1 MHTSPSPTTRPV
13 VSMPGARRRRDR
25 QALYDA
31 IPGALAWITLALV
44 IAGAIAA
51 PLALLVAVAL
61 LAWYSML
68 RFALAAAAN
77 LYGLH
82 LIRRWERDDW
92 QPPRRQADSSNRI
105 PLEAVHHL
113 VIVPNYNEPVAVLE
127 RTLTHLGAQANAG
140 RAMTVV
146 LAMEAAE
153 PGAHHKAAHLAA
165 RFAASFAHILVT
177 VHPAN
182 LPGEIQ
188 CKSANLAWALEHA
201 QRMLIDEW
209 GHVPDHILVTTMD
222 TDTLW
227 HPRHFERL
235 TVLFATDPTRYSTI
249 WQAPL
254 RYHANVWQSH
264 PLLRILHAYASA
276 WELAYLAA
284 PWWRALPMSSYA
296 LSLRLLLETRGWDT
310 DAIADEWHM
319 AIKAFFKRR
328 GDLRI
333 EPVYLPFYVQAVT
346 GSSFWAALRARYRQT
361 FRHAWGAQE
370 IGYTLRQIIHHP
382 ETPRRKAS
390 GLLLRVA
397 HDNLLAGA
405 GWIVLFVGAQ
415 LPLLLHPAAMLSHMS
430 SPPVVLLQIAVVIVS
445 ALTILFWWL
454 DVRQRPQRSAPATC
468 REWLGE
474 LAGLPL
480 VAVLTVIG
488 VALPVLHA
496 QTRLMLGKAIRFH
509 VTPKT

>member
-1 MHTSPSPTTRPV
+1 M
-13 VSMPGARRRRDR
+13 
-25 QALYDA
+25 YDA
-31 IPGALAWITLALV
+31 IPGVLAWIGLALV

-51 PLALLVAVAL
+51 PLTLLTAVAL
-61 LAWYSML
+61 LAWYSAL
-68 RFALAAAAN
+68 RFAFAAAAN

-92 QPPRRQADSSNRI
+92 QPQNRQTDPHDAI
-105 PLEAVHHL
+105 LLEAVHHL

-127 RTLTHLGAQANAG
+127 RTLTHLSAQANAG
-140 RAMTVV
+140 HAMTVV

-153 PGAHHKAAHLAA
+153 PGARHRADRLAS

-177 VHPAN
+177 IHPAN

-188 CKSANLAWALEHA
+188 CKSSNLAWALGHA
-201 QRMLIDEW
+201 QRLLVDEW
-209 GHVPDHILVTTMD
+209 GYAPDQILVTTMD
-222 TDTLW
+222 ADTLW

-235 TVLFATDPTRYSTI
+235 TILFATDPARYRTI

-254 RYHANVWQSH
+254 RYHANMRQSH

-296 LSLRLLLETRGWDT
+296 LSLRLLLETGSWDT

-333 EPVYLPFYVQAVT
+333 EPVYLPFHVQAVT
-346 GSSFWAALRARYRQT
+346 GSTFWAALRARYRQT

-370 IGYTLRQIIHHP
+370 IGYTLRQIIHQRQ
-382 ETPRRKAS
+382 TPRSKAS

-415 LPLLLHPAAMLSHMS
+415 LPLLLHPAAMLSQMNS
-430 SPPVVLLQIAVVIVS
+430 LPVVLLQLAIVIVS

-454 DVRQRPQRSAPATC
+454 DVRQRPRRSTPASR
-468 REWLGE
+468 RERLAE

-480 VAVLTVIG
+480 LAVLTVIG

-496 QTRLMLGKAIRFH
+496 QTSLMLGKSIQFH